1 MISIDPKITKALEN
15 LDEELEVFE
24 KQTGS
29 QCMLILIP
37 HYSDQPIHVSIN
49 GKVVEGATE
58 TNLEELFMHAM
69 ERRLTNLII
78 SRKG

>member
-15 LDEELEVFE
+15 LDKELEVFE

-29 QCMLILIP
+29 ECLLILIP

-49 GKVVEGATE
+49 GKVVEE
-58 TNLEELFMHAM
+58 EQIDLEELFEHTM
-69 ERRLTNLII
+69 ERRLTDLAI